1 MKFLE
6 EIIILLEVVQIC

>member
-6 EIIILLEVVQIC
+6 EIIILLELVQIC